1 MVHWPMVNGVNMLS
15 TYVTLGDGR
24 SSQGRFG
31 DKRNA
36 ECIDKQGDAEQQVA
50 PEKYLTHITLYYSF

>member
-15 TYVTLGDGR
+15 TYVTLVMGEVPE
-24 SSQGRFG
+24 GRFG
-31 DKRNA
+31 DKCNA

-50 PEKYLTHITLYYSF
+50 PEKYLTHISLYYSF